1 MERLDLPR
9 EFPGGIRYGAEEEEA
24 VLRVVR
30 ARSPFRYYGEA
41 CGFEVAALEAEFAA
55 FLAGGAGQGDP
66 DAGGPFHVTAVNS
79 GTGALEVALEALG
92 VGAGDEVATQG
103 FFWISTIGAIVRN
116 RAVPV
121 LVDSD
126 DTLNL
131 DPGDLARKV
140 TYRTKVV
147 LPVHMAGEPVRMGP
161 LMDVVRALNRDR
173 AARGAAPLRVLE
185 DCAQAIGGC
194 GHGTPGPV
202 APAAPD
208 GRHALGT
215 FGDMAI
221 FSLQLNKNITCG
233 EGGLIA
239 CRDPDL
245 HRRVTAIHD
254 VGFLRDA
261 RGTGNVE
268 DVAGQLTLWGQGRRM
283 TEMQGALAR
292 VQLRRLPEIVASMRR
307 SHAAF
312 EAHLRARGLAVR
324 AHETPDGAGHTGGFV
339 AFRLP
344 DAGGDA
350 DRVARGRAV
359 AADLRAGGLLAVFL
373 HDFEVHVYYNVPQ
386 LVGHLD
392 LAGGCNWSCPRA
404 APGAVARRYDRGTLP
419 RLDDAFAT
427 TILFW
432 VPSRLDAGLEVAACR
447 LLDAVLDRRCGKLAG
462 GDRGA
467 STEGPASGGGA

>member
-1 MERLDLPR
+1 MDRLDLPR
-9 EFPGGIRYGAEEEEA
+9 EFPGGTRYGAEEEEA

-41 CGFEVAALEAEFAA
+41 CGFEAAALEREFAA
-55 FLAGGAGQGDP
+55 FLQSLGDG
-66 DAGGPFHVTAVNS
+66 AGGPLHATAVNS
-79 GTGALEVALEALG
+79 GTGALEVALDALG

-131 DPGDLARKV
+131 DPADLAAKV
-140 TYRTKVV
+140 TDRTKVV
-147 LPVHMAGEPVRMGP
+147 LPVHMAGEPARIGA
-161 LMDVVRALNRDR
+161 LMDVVRGINRDR
-173 AARGAAPLRVLE
+173 AVRGVAPLRVLE
-185 DCAQAIGGC
+185 DCAQAIGGF
-194 GHGTPGPV
+194 GHGVPGSVEPL
-202 APAAPD
+202 APA

-215 FGDMAI
+215 FGDVAI

-233 EGGLIA
+233 EGGLVV

-245 HRRVTAIHD
+245 HRRVTAVHD

-261 RGTGNVE
+261 KGTGNVE
-268 DVAGQLTLWGQGRRM
+268 DLAGQLTLWGQGRRL
-283 TEMQGALAR
+283 TDLQGALAR
-292 VQLRRLPEIVASMRR
+292 VQLGRLPAIVEAMRR
-307 SHAAF
+307 SHRVF
-312 EAHLRARGLAVR
+312 ESHLAARGLDVR
-324 AHETPDGAGHTGGFV
+324 AHETPDGAGHTGGFM

-344 DAGGDA
+344 DAGDDGA
-350 DRVARGRAV
+350 RLARGRAV

-386 LVGHLD
+386 LVGRLD

-404 APGAVARRYDRGTLP
+404 APGAAGRRYGRGALP

-427 TILFW
+427 TVMFW
-432 VPSRLDAGLEVAACR
+432 VPSLLDARLESDACR
-447 LLDAVLDRRCGKLAG
+447 LLDRILDRHLPR
-462 GDRGA
+462 
-467 STEGPASGGGA
+467 